1 SRNLLACAC
10 ACGRKLRVARSTLEQ
25 APILCGA
32 CEQPFEP
39 AERDLTRNR
48 LLPKGGRRGSTAVWR
63 GQGSPRRGAGLV
75 VGVDDRAVPAC
86 GSGGGWHGW
95 WGGVWV
101 APELEVVGGPT
112 KNLPPRGG
120 GGRAGGGNPP
130 RAADVLEL
138 AEDRLD

>member
-48 LLPKGGRRGSTAVWR
+48 LLTKGGRRGSTAVWR
-63 GQGSPRRGAGLV
+63 GQGSPRRGAGRV

-95 WGGVWV
+95 WLGGLV
-101 APELEVVGGPT
+101 APQLEQVVGAAQ
-112 KNLPPRGG
+112 KLPLRL
-120 GGRAGGGNPP
+120 AGGQAAAGEPP
-130 RAADVLEL
+130 PARGPPW
-138 AEDRLD
+138 